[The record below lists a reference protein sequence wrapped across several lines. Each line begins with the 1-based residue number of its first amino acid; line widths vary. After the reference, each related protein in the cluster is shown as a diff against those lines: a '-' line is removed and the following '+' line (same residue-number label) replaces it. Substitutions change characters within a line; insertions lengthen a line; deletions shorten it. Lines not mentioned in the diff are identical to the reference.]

1 MLVGRDPR
9 SNICTTILGRSLVTL
24 SDDFE
29 PLRPGSENAY
39 RMYKNTT
46 IKKLK
51 TSYKM
56 TSKICC

>member
-9 SNICTTILGRSLVTL
+9 SNICPTILGRSLVTL

-46 IKKLK
+46 IKK
-51 TSYKM
+51 
-56 TSKICC
+56 